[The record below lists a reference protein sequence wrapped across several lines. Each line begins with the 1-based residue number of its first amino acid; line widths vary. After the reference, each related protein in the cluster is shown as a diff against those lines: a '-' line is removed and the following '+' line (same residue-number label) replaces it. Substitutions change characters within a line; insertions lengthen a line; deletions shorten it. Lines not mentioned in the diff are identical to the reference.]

1 MTIEE
6 LYYVPKEVYNSV
18 LELVNNSN
26 EIITS
31 SQLEDFLKNKLN
43 ELEIEVTEKGF
54 DNMLYAIEH
63 LIK

>member
-6 LYYVPKEVYNSV
+6 LYYVPEEVWNSA
-18 LELVNNSN
+18 LELVNSSN
-26 EIITS
+26 GIITDH
-31 SQLEDFLKNKLN
+31 QLEDFLKNKLN

-54 DNMLYAIEH
+54 DNMLYAVGS